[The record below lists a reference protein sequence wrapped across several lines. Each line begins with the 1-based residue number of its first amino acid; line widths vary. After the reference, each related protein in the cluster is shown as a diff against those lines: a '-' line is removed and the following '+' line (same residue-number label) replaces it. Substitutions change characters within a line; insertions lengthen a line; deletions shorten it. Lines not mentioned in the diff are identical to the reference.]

1 MGIKLYGMP
10 LSNYYNIVKAVL
22 IEKGI
27 LFEEVLVKPNQ
38 EAEYLAKSPMGKVPC
53 IETDQGF
60 LTETGV
66 ILDYVDILGDG
77 PSLYPDDP
85 FAKAKVKELIRYIEL
100 YIELP
105 GRRLY
110 GDVYFGRSASDE
122 EKSTVKP
129 LLEKGFTA
137 LQRIGKFD
145 PYIAGTDLT
154 FADFY
159 FFFAVPPVTQVCKK
173 TWDWNVRSEIP
184 QITAHSDLLA
194 ARESVKQVH
203 ADRKGA

>member
-27 LFEEVLVKPNQ
+27 LFEEVLIKPNQ
-38 EAEYLAKSPMGKVPC
+38 EAEYLAKSAMGKVPC
-53 IETDQGF
+53 IETDRGF

-66 ILDYVDILGDG
+66 ILDYVDIVGDD
-77 PSLYPDDP
+77 PSLYPEDP
-85 FAKAKVKELIRYIEL
+85 FAKAKVKELIRYLEL

-105 GRRLY
+105 VRRLY

-122 EKSTVKP
+122 EKSAVKP

-154 FADFY
+154 LADFY
-159 FFFAVPPVTQVCKK
+159 FLFAVPPVTQVCKK
-173 TWDWNVRSEIP
+173 TWDWNVCSEIP
-184 QITAHSDLLA
+184 QITAHSELLA

>member
-27 LFEEVLVKPNQ
+27 LFEEVLIKPNQ
-38 EAEYLAKSPMGKVPC
+38 EAEYLAKSAMGKVPC
-53 IETDQGF
+53 IETDRGF

-66 ILDYVDILGDG
+66 ILDYVDIVGDD
-77 PSLYPDDP
+77 PSLYPEDP

-122 EKSTVKP
+122 EKSAVKP

-154 FADFY
+154 LADFY
-159 FFFAVPPVTQVCKK
+159 FLFAVPPVTQVCKK
-173 TWDWNVRSEIP
+173 TWDWNVYSEIP
-184 QITAHSDLLA
+184 QITAHSELLA

>member
-27 LFEEVLVKPNQ
+27 LFEEVLIKPNQ

-77 PSLYPDDP
+77 PSFYPEDP

-110 GDVYFGRSASDE
+110 GDVYFGRSATDE
-122 EKSTVKP
+122 EKNTVKP
-129 LLEKGFTA
+129 VLEKGFAA

-159 FFFAVPPVTQVCKK
+159 FLFAVPPVTQVCKK

-194 ARESVKQVH
+194 TRESVKQVH

>member
-110 GDVYFGRSASDE
+110 GDVYLA
-122 EKSTVKP
+122 V
-129 LLEKGFTA
+129 LLPMRKKA
-137 LQRIGKFD
+137 L
-145 PYIAGTDLT
+145 
-154 FADFY
+154 
-159 FFFAVPPVTQVCKK
+159 
-173 TWDWNVRSEIP
+173 
-184 QITAHSDLLA
+184 
-194 ARESVKQVH
+194 
-203 ADRKGA
+203 

>member
-27 LFEEVLVKPNQ
+27 LFEEVLIKPNQ

-53 IETDQGF
+53 IENDQGF

-77 PSLYPDDP
+77 PSLYPEDP
-85 FAKAKVKELIRYIEL
+85 FSKAKVKELIRYIEL

-110 GDVYFGRSASDE
+110 GDVYFGRSATDE
-122 EKSTVKP
+122 EKNSVKP
-129 LLEKGFTA
+129 LLEKGFAA

-159 FFFAVPPVTQVCKK
+159 FLFAVPPVTQVCKK

-184 QITAHSDLLA
+184 QITVHSDLLA